1 VRRRPSYAS
10 VAATVAVVLS
20 MTSGAL
26 AASHYLITST
36 KQIKPS
42 VLAQLR
48 GARGEEGEPGRPGPA
63 GQPGTAGQT
72 GPAGPATGPAG
83 GALAGNFPDPALA
96 EASVTTSDLAP
107 TATAPNAGELDGLP
121 ASDYVNRACNV
132 IDGAIKVWAIV
143 AANASFSSSFV
154 PVRNYNC
161 SGEGA
166 EAKRVS
172 QGVYTIL
179 FKGSTI
185 GGGVAEARDE
195 GSSGGLD
202 TVIGEDVDGPGEVTL
217 YEFNGGGSPVDQPFE
232 FVAP

>member
-1 VRRRPSYAS
+1 VIRRPSYAS

-48 GARGEEGEPGRPGPA
+48 GARGEEGEPGREGRPGS
-63 GQPGTAGQT
+63 AGQT

-83 GALAGNFPDPALA
+83 GALAGSFPDPTLA
-96 EASVTTSDLAP
+96 GESVTTADFSS
-107 TATAPNAGELDGLP
+107 TATAPNANELGGLS
-121 ASDYVNRACNV
+121 ASAYVNRACGV

-143 AANASFSSSFV
+143 AANPNFSASFT
-154 PVRNYNC
+154 PVSNYNC
-161 SGEGA
+161 SGEA
-166 EAKRVS
+166 VEAKRVS

-185 GGGVAEARDE
+185 GGGVAEARDA
-195 GSSGGLD
+195 GSGVGLD
-202 TVIGEDVDGPGEVTL
+202 TVIGEDIDAPGEVTL
-217 YEFNGGGSPVDQPFE
+217 YEFASNGSPVDQPFE
-232 FVAP
+232 FIAP